1 MEYMVADSTSASTS
15 VSARNDPQAGRAY
28 HASWTAY
35 VQAPGAV
42 RDHEGAAAVCSCP
55 RPGQRSARA
64 TAGGKSRMA
73 PYADSKERMGGYF
86 ILDVPD
92 LDVALDCAAR
102 CPAEFSGSVEIRPV
116 MVMQPR

>member
-1 MEYMVADSTSASTS
+1 MEYMVLIYECEHERA
-15 VSARNDPQAGRAY
+15 ARSDPQRAETY

-35 VQAPGAV
+35 VQALAQSGIMKSGSGLQLPETGTTVRLRDGRRQVQDGA
-42 RDHEGAAAVCSCP
+42 C
-55 RPGQRSARA
+55 
-64 TAGGKSRMA
+64 
-73 PYADSKERMGGYF
+73 ADSKERMGGYF

-102 CPAEFSGSVEIRPV
+102 CPAAPDGSVEIRPV